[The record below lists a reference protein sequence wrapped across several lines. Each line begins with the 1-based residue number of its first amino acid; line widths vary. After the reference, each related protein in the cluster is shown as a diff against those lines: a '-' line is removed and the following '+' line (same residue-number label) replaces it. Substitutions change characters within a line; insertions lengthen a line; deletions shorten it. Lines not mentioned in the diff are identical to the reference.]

1 MKKTVSVL
9 AALAL
14 VIVVTTGAMATD
26 QYSAMSPA
34 KYQRAEQS
42 LLNGLQEDN
51 LGVKEGSAYML
62 GEMKSSKA
70 VIPLMKLLRDGE
82 QESTR
87 IVAALALCRIGDARG
102 VYAVKRATFFD
113 KSERV
118 SQRCAWFY
126 NSYVKAGSFD
136 FAVVGS
142 PEANE
147 MANR

>member
-70 VIPLMKLLRDGE
+70 VIPLMKILRDGE

-136 FAVVGS
+136 FAAVGS
-142 PEANE
+142 PESTE